1 MGIPVC
7 KDAPICKDFQK
18 FMRNDT
24 NKTEL
29 FKMIDEAVIQIPETL
44 DTIVATSGSKILS
57 NSSLEKLNIE
67 PCNQEEADT
76 ILLLHVPDGANSGI
90 KKVSLINV
98 DADAVVLDCGI
109 FLLWILTSCAL
120 NLKLTNIEDT
130 FRFIHVPKHLVGLT
144 LWHALTGCDTVS
156 SFKGKGKKTAWKV
169 LRLSDEGL
177 AKFVR

>member
-1 MGIPVC
+1 MGLYVC

-44 DTIVATSGSKILS
+44 ATIVATSGSKILS
-57 NSSLEKLNIE
+57 NSSLGKLNIE
-67 PCNQEEADT
+67 PCNQGEADT
-76 ILLLHVPDGANSGI
+76 VLLLHVLDGANSDI

-109 FLLWILTSCAL
+109 FLL
-120 NLKLTNIEDT
+120 
-130 FRFIHVPKHLVGLT
+130 
-144 LWHALTGCDTVS
+144 
-156 SFKGKGKKTAWKV
+156 
-169 LRLSDEGL
+169 
-177 AKFVR
+177 